1 MTHHLAQLNLGL
13 FNAPLDS
20 AEMTEFTL
28 ALDPINALA
37 ESTPGF
43 VWRLKDDDGGSSSFV
58 DVPGTDDP
66 LIAPNMSVWRD
77 VESLRHFM
85 FKSGHAIYLRRR
97 AEWFQRQDGPIAVM
111 WWIPEGEIPTLVD
124 AVRRLDHLR
133 DHGPSETGWTMA
145 HQFDPPR

>member
-1 MTHHLAQLNLGL
+1 MTHQLAQLNLGL
-13 FNAPLDS
+13 LNAPLD
-20 AEMTEFTL
+20 AEQMDEFRL

-43 VWRLKDDDGGSSSFV
+43 VWRLKDDNGGSSSYV

-66 LIAPNMSVWRD
+66 LMAPNMSVWRD
-77 VESLRHFM
+77 VEALKHFM

-97 AEWFQRQDGPIAVM
+97 AEWFQHQDGPIAVM
-111 WWIPEGEIPTLVD
+111 WWIPAGELPDLVD

-133 DHGPSETGWTMA
+133 DHGPTETGWTMA
-145 HQFDPPR
+145 HPFDAPA